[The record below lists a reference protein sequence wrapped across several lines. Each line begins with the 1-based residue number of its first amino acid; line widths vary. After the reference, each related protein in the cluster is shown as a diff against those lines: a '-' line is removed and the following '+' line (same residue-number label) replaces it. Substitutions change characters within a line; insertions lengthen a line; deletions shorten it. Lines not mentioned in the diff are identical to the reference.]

1 MTTELTATRL
11 ARFGAQ
17 ERMRTLQN
25 DIMDLILSRNLD
37 VGDPMP
43 TENELCSA
51 LGVGRNTVREA
62 LKVLQALGVVEIR
75 HGFGTFVA
83 ATSFESLGASLAFRG
98 RLSLRHG
105 GAEALELVDVRQA
118 LESGLI
124 GLAIDAMTERDLLA
138 LESRVDAMEAL
149 AAQGMHFIDEDQ
161 DFHRLLYIPLH
172 NELLSNLLEV
182 FWNVYR
188 QIHEEAGV
196 EQHGLIENAHAHRL
210 ILDAV
215 RGGDKVLTAERLNAH
230 FRGIREHLA
239 ALGQQS

>member
-1 MTTELTATRL
+1 MTPRA
-11 ARFGAQ
+11 ARYGAQ
-17 ERMRTLQN
+17 ERLRTLQN
-25 DIMDLILSRNLD
+25 DIMDLILERNLD

-43 TENELCSA
+43 TENELCAA

-75 HGFGTFVA
+75 HGLGTFVA
-83 ATSFESLGASLAFRG
+83 ETSFAALGASLAFRG

-124 GLAIDAMTERDLLA
+124 GQAIDAITTHNLEA
-138 LESRVDAMEAL
+138 LERQVVAMEEL
-149 AAQGMHFIDEDQ
+149 AAQGKHFIDEDQ
-161 DFHRLLYIPLH
+161 NFHHLLYVPLH
-172 NELLSNLLEV
+172 NDLLSSLLEV

-188 QIHEEAGV
+188 QIHEDAGI
-196 EQHGLIENAHAHRL
+196 ESHSLTENAHAHRL
-210 ILDAV
+210 ILDALRV
-215 RGGDKVLTAERLNAH
+215 GDKRLAAERLNEH

-239 ALGQQS
+239 ALGR

>member
-1 MTTELTATRL
+1 MIAPKA

-17 ERMRTLQN
+17 ERLRTLQN
-25 DIMDLILSRNLD
+25 DIMDLILERDLD

-43 TENELCSA
+43 TENELCAA

-83 ATSFESLGASLAFRG
+83 ATSFTSLGASLAFRG

-124 GLAIDAMTERDLLA
+124 GLAIDAVTEDDLQV
-138 LESRVDAMEAL
+138 LERQVVAMEVL
-149 AAQGMHFIDEDQ
+149 AAQGKHFIDEDQ
-161 DFHRLLYIPLH
+161 DFHRLLYVPLH
-172 NELLSNLLEV
+172 NDLLSNLLEV

-188 QIHEEAGV
+188 QIHEGAGF
-196 EQHGLIENAHAHRL
+196 EQHSLDENAHTHRL

-215 RGGDKVLTAERLNAH
+215 RSRDKRLAAERLIEH
-230 FRGIREHLA
+230 FHGIRAHLS
-239 ALGQQS
+239 ALGGV